1 MKKILIITL
10 FGLKNYGNRLQNY
23 AVAEIVKKLGYKPY
37 SLHVGENDNVIIHN
51 MKVVKR
57 YLCHWFGIR
66 KFPYKK
72 SFKRF
77 NKKNI
82 VTKEVRFD
90 KIYSEKFAKKYDY
103 VFLGGDQI
111 WGAYRDKYPRD
122 DYWFGAMFEKKKRVT
137 MCPSFG
143 GTWVAPEDR
152 ELFKKYLGELEHI
165 SVREESGAKL
175 VKELTG
181 KNATVVI
188 DPVMALTQDEWKKV
202 FDDRKYA
209 GQDYVLSCL
218 LGSENEEIDKKIEK
232 IASGTEVKKLY
243 RDTPESQE
251 GPDGFL
257 SLIYN
262 ANLVCT
268 DSFHCAAFSIL
279 FKKPL
284 IVFGRAGFD
293 KTQSTRLLNMLN
305 KFGISDRHIDKI
317 DDTKY
322 YICDYS
328 HVDDILETERKK
340 FYDFLKLT
348 VRDM

>member
-37 SLHVGENDNVIIHN
+37 SLRVGENDNIIIHN
-51 MKVVKR
+51 MKLLKR
-57 YLCHWFGIR
+57 YLCHFLGIR
-66 KFPYKK
+66 KLPFKK

-77 NKKNI
+77 NKNI
-82 VTKEVRFD
+82 KTKEVRFD
-90 KIYSEKFAKKYDY
+90 KIYTDNFTQKYDY

-122 DYWFGAMFEKKKRVT
+122 DYWFGGMFDKHKRVT

-143 GTWVAPEDR
+143 GTWVAQEDK
-152 ELFKKYLGELEHI
+152 ELFTKYLCEFEHI
-165 SVREESGAKL
+165 SIREESGAML
-175 VKELTG
+175 VKEMTG
-181 KNATVVI
+181 KDATVVI
-188 DPVMALTQDEWKKV
+188 DPVMALTTEEWKKV
-202 FDDRKYA
+202 FDTKKYA
-209 GQDYVLSCL
+209 DNDYILSCL
-218 LGSENEEIDKKIEK
+218 LGKDDEVIEQKINE
-232 IASGTEVKKLY
+232 IASGTDIKKLY

-262 ANLVCT
+262 AKVVCT

-284 IVFGRAGFD
+284 IVFDRAGFD
-293 KTQSTRLLNMLN
+293 KTQTTRLMNMLV
-305 KFGISDRHIDKI
+305 KFGLTDRYIENIDN
-317 DDTKY
+317 TKY
-322 YICDYS
+322 YICDYN
-328 HVDDILETERKK
+328 HIDGILDTEREK

-348 VRDM
+348 VEDI